1 MNSFHE
7 TLRVT
12 AHALI
17 SPVHA
22 VVGFFAPWEK
32 EPTSPS
38 PKSPYPAPTVKPTAQ
53 SDLASNISSSRH
65 RAANQAQYSMDRS
78 VIPTYS
84 RRKVRV
90 VRVADAAIPATAA
103 GRMVISGRL
112 SEVCAELERLSG
124 LNAMADRTPEVA

>member
-7 TLRVT
+7 TLRFT

-32 EPTSPS
+32 DLKTLPVISTTSRQITS
-38 PKSPYPAPTVKPTAQ
+38 ARTQATTA
-53 SDLASNISSSRH
+53 SRSIH
-65 RAANQAQYSMDRS
+65 HAANQAQFALDRS
-78 VIPTYS
+78 VVPAHS
-84 RRKVRV
+84 RRQVRV
-90 VRVADAAIPATAA
+90 LRVMDAAIPASSA

-112 SEVCAELERLSG
+112 SEVCAELERLS
-124 LNAMADRTPEVA
+124 ACS

>member
-7 TLRVT
+7 TLRFT

-32 EPTSPS
+32 DHKLVGLGQTLTVTTEP
-38 PKSPYPAPTVKPTAQ
+38 KPTQ
-53 SDLASNISSSRH
+53 STAGQPRALH
-65 RAANQAQYSMDRS
+65 RAANQAQFAVDRTML
-78 VIPTYS
+78 PPHA
-84 RRKVRV
+84 RRHVRV
-90 VRVADAAIPATAA
+90 SRVIDTAIPASSA

-112 SEVCAELERLSG
+112 SEVCAELDRLSCQG
-124 LNAMADRTPEVA
+124 AMSDRNPEVA